1 MCHIFPQCTALSN
14 ALICKFSNTLLHCRL
29 SLAFSLA
36 LAFFQPCVLCSLFG
50 WTFFYFGTIL
60 IAMNE

>member
-1 MCHIFPQCTALSN
+1 VQASVERIDMQIFKYASALPPLTR
-14 ALICKFSNTLLHCRL
+14 AFPAFLIFCSP
-29 SLAFSLA
+29 AF
-36 LAFFQPCVLCSLFG
+36 CVVPFG